1 MKQVIKSVS
10 VMFVS
15 LLVASIVGCQSSS
28 PKKQTTSEY
37 IDDSY
42 LTTKVKAAIL
52 RDPSLK
58 TSDINV
64 ETYKGA
70 VQLSGFV
77 NSRSDINRA
86 VEVTR
91 TVRGVKAVRNDM
103 HVK

>member
-1 MKQVIKSVS
+1 MQQVNKSAS
-10 VMFVS
+10 IIFVS
-15 LLVASIVGCQSSS
+15 LLFASVVGCQSA
-28 PKKQTTSEY
+28 PKKETTSEY

-52 RDPSLK
+52 RDPTLK
-58 TSDINV
+58 SSEINV

-77 NSRSDINRA
+77 SSRSDISRA

-91 TVRGVKAVRNDM
+91 TVRGVKGVRNDIQL
-103 HVK
+103 K

>member
-1 MKQVIKSVS
+1 MKSFKFLSALALAT
-10 VMFVS
+10 F
-15 LLVASIVGCQSSS
+15 LVSIVGCGSST
-28 PKKQTTSEY
+28 PRKETTAEY

-52 RDPSLK
+52 RQPVLK
-58 TSDINV
+58 SSDINV
-64 ETYKGA
+64 ESYKGV

-91 TVRGVKAVRNDM
+91 TVRGVKSVRNDIRL
-103 HVK
+103 K

>member
-1 MKQVIKSVS
+1 MHQVNKFISAA
-10 VMFVS
+10 FLS
-15 LLVASIVGCQSSS
+15 LVFASMVGCNSA
-28 PKKQTTSEY
+28 PKKETTAEY

-52 RDPSLK
+52 RDPTLK
-58 TSDINV
+58 SSEINV

-77 NSRSDINRA
+77 NSRSDITRA

-103 HVK
+103 RSK

>member
-1 MKQVIKSVS
+1 MKQMNKSLATVVLS
-10 VMFVS
+10 LVVAS
-15 LLVASIVGCQSSS
+15 LLGCNAA
-28 PKKQTTSEY
+28 PKKETTAEY

-52 RDPSLK
+52 RDPTLK
-58 TSDINV
+58 SSEINV

-103 HVK
+103 QLK

>member
-1 MKQVIKSVS
+1 MKQVSK
-10 VMFVS
+10 FVLIAFSSLFFAS
-15 LLVASIVGCQSSS
+15 LLGCNSAS
-28 PKKQTTSEY
+28 KKETTAEY

-52 RDPSLK
+52 RDPTLK
-58 TSDINV
+58 SSEINV

-103 HVK
+103 QVK

>member
-1 MKQVIKSVS
+1 MKQVNQSVTIALL
-10 VMFVS
+10 S
-15 LLVASIVGCQSSS
+15 LLFASMLGCHSA
-28 PKKQTTSEY
+28 PKKETTAEY

-52 RDPSLK
+52 RDPTLK
-58 TSDINV
+58 SSEINV
-64 ETYKGA
+64 ETYRGA

-86 VEVTR
+86 LEVTR